1 MIYQGVLGQAVSIDA
16 VAVDAQT
23 RRVWLSLAVLAVTIA
38 FMLAPP
44 VVAVLALLG
53 VLG

>member
-1 MIYQGVLGQAVSIDA
+1 MIYQGVLGQAVLIDA
-16 VAVDAQT
+16 VAVDAHT
-23 RRVWLSLAVLAVTIA
+23 RRVWLTVAVLAVATGC
-38 FMLAPP
+38 MLAPP